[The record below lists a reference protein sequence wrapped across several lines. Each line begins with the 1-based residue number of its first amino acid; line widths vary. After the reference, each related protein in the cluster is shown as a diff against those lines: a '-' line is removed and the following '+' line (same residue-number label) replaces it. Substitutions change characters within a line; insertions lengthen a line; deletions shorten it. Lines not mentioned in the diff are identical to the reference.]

1 MLVNDYNVE
10 EITEIITRVSGSE
23 EVEWLVGCDF
33 EEYVYVLEE
42 ELEKVNVGWAE
53 VGEDYRWRKLTREEK
68 IEVLEESNKLF
79 G

>member
-33 EEYVYVLEE
+33 DEYVYVLEE

-68 IEVLEESNKLF
+68 IAILEESNKLF